1 MFDRNR
7 KAPPLVVLGSLLAL
21 GIAPAAAEDLDAY
34 PSRPVHIIVPSS
46 AGGTT
51 DIVARALAQALGQ
64 QLNASFIVEQRVGG
78 STNIGMN
85 YVAKSQPDGY
95 TLLVVTDT
103 LTSNASTFHDPGY
116 DPVTSF
122 EPVTMLAKAPGAL
135 AVKRGLG
142 VTTMDEFLALAR
154 REGRDLTVAS
164 TGTGTVSHLTGIMFQ
179 QQAGLPAWT
188 DVPYAGSA
196 KAVTDLLGGH
206 VDALFSMVVP
216 LVPHVEHG
224 DIKVIAVTTRAR
236 SRAVPDAPTI
246 AETTA
251 LKDFDVVNWTALLA
265 PAGTPE
271 PIVRKLAAETS
282 IALRE
287 PDLLR
292 RLALLGMEPAGEG
305 PGALAQEIRRTVVQW
320 REVVRKSGMKVN

>member
-1 MFDRNR
+1 MLMNR
-7 KAPPLVVLGSLLAL
+7 TARLLLVPCSLLAL
-21 GIAPAAAEDLDAY
+21 GVAPAMAEDSDAY
-34 PSRPVHIIVPSS
+34 PSRTVHVIVPSS

-122 EPVTMLAKAPGAL
+122 EPVTMLARAPGAL
-135 AVKRGLG
+135 AVKRDLG
-142 VTTMDEFLALAR
+142 VATMDEFLTLAR

-164 TGTGTVSHLTGIMFQ
+164 TGIGTVSHLTGIMFQ
-179 QQAGLPAWT
+179 QRVGLPAWT

-224 DIKVIAVTTRAR
+224 DIRLIAVTTRTR
-236 SRAVPDAPTI
+236 SRAVPDVPTV

-271 PIVRKLAAETS
+271 PIIRKLAAETA

-292 RLALLGMEPAGEG
+292 RLALLGMEPAGDG

>member
-1 MFDRNR
+1 MSDRKVR
-7 KAPPLVVLGSLLAL
+7 RLVVLCSLLAL
-21 GIAPAAAEDLDAY
+21 GITPAMAEDSDAY

-64 QLNASFIVEQRVGG
+64 QLNASFIVEQKVGG

-122 EPVTMLAKAPGAL
+122 EPVTVLAKAPGAL

-142 VTTMDEFLALAR
+142 IATMDEFLTLAR

-179 QQAGLPAWT
+179 QQVGLPAWT

-224 DIKVIAVTTRAR
+224 DIKLIAVTTRAR

-271 PIVRKLAAETS
+271 PIIRKLAAETA

-305 PGALAQEIRRTVVQW
+305 PAALAQEIRRTVVQW
-320 REVVRKSGMKVN
+320 REVVRKSGMHVN